1 MIFMIDHL
9 DHSLESHLKNASVSL
24 KEFILKSSMFEFIE
38 FISQHF
44 GWNLH
49 GVMMEIHTF
58 AS

>member
-1 MIFMIDHL
+1 MIDHL